1 MAPTLRAY
9 LRRLWRRC
17 LAASYLHHPHPG
29 AAVPNTGTDAMRATS
44 PLTESDFLDIVD
56 RAERALLGDW
66 QATREVVGFD
76 MIRLLAGHRD
86 DQREIERLKHEV
98 DYWMNLDAAAL
109 EAENERLRGQLAEAL
124 REVDRLLIDNAE
136 LSTECDQWQKKL
148 AETWAELAA
157 LAALRE
163 PGERQ

>member
-1 MAPTLRAY
+1 
-9 LRRLWRRC
+9 
-17 LAASYLHHPHPG
+17 
-29 AAVPNTGTDAMRATS
+29 MRATS

-109 EAENERLRGQLAEAL
+109 EAENERLR
-124 REVDRLLIDNAE
+124 
-136 LSTECDQWQKKL
+136 
-148 AETWAELAA
+148 AA
-157 LAALRE
+157 LANDKQ
-163 PGERQ
+163 G